1 MLIKLLLSFYSFT
14 DVANATVN
22 SSETSSVIL
31 ECPFGWIAKGQA
43 WYAPQR
49 EGDQWDSSEPA
60 HVVQTSYIT
69 SLHLGEI
76 NGYNP
81 KKYVICLI
89 CEYDSSRANWEYQ
102 RWIEVCGSQT
112 NFIRTE
118 KTHFE
123 IQICSHS
130 NTYNKF
136 NNYGN
141 TMNWC
146 QHQTV
151 CAIKVFLKM
160 NNLYNALQLTSSMFC
175 SGILIIWH
183 KHEYRYRFLSLTL
196 SVIQSVS

>member
-1 MLIKLLLSFYSFT
+1 MLIKFILSSCLFT
-14 DVANATVN
+14 AVAIASVN
-22 SSETSSVIL
+22 SSENSFVIL
-31 ECPFGWIAKGQA
+31 ECPYGWVANGQA
-43 WYAPQR
+43 WYAPKNER
-49 EGDQWDSSEPA
+49 ERWYSSEPA
-60 HVVQTSYIT
+60 HVGQNSYTT
-69 SLHLGEI
+69 SLHLGERFD
-76 NGYNP
+76 YSP
-81 KKYVICLI
+81 KKYVICLF
-89 CEYDSSRANWEYQ
+89 CEYDSSSLNWEYQ